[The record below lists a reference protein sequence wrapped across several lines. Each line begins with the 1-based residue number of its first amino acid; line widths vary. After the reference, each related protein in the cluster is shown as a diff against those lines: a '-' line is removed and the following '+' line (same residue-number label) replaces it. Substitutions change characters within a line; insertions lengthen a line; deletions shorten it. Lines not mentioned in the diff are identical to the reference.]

1 MIKIISQFLS
11 LIFTLIDIP
20 PLHLLIYTASSSG
33 YVIDYVSTKGTHN
46 VFRRL
51 KKVATNYRRQ

>member
-1 MIKIISQFLS
+1 MFKLYSFLTS

-20 PLHLLIYTASSSG
+20 PLHLFMYTAGSSG
-33 YVIDYVSTKGTHN
+33 YVIDAIITKGTFN

-51 KKVATNYRRQ
+51 KKVATVFRRQ